1 MRNRREFLRLA
12 AFGAMWPAS
21 AALGQ
26 KAAKKPEG
34 ILVNDLHGQLSA
46 TLVNRIVQPDTL
58 DGVRGAIRLA
68 QSENRALCIAGGRH
82 AMGSQAFAADGVLVD
97 TRKLARVLAFDA
109 ERGLIEVE
117 AGMQWPGLLEAL
129 RTLQPGER
137 RWAFN
142 QKQTGADRLSMGGC
156 IAANIHGRGLTL
168 PPFISDV
175 ESFKLLD
182 ARGRLLNCSRSENE
196 ELFRLAIG
204 GYGLFGFVYSVTL
217 RLVARRKL
225 ERVVEVRTID
235 GLASAFADRI
245 RDGFVYGDFQYA
257 IDEKSPDF
265 LRRGVFSCYRPAGDE
280 REIPA
285 QQRELGEADW
295 TQLLYLAHA
304 DKSAAFKRYADY
316 YLATSGQL
324 YWSDEHQMSFYPDN
338 YHREIDR
345 RSGAAH
351 RATEVI
357 TEIYCDRDSL
367 EAFMAEVRA
376 YALRERTEII
386 YGTVR
391 LIEQDRESFLPW
403 ARRPY
408 ACVIFNLH
416 VERTST
422 GLIRAADAF
431 RAFIDIGLRHGG
443 SYYLTYHRYAVR
455 RQVEA
460 CYPQFAEFLK
470 LKRKHDPTE
479 LFQSDWYRHYK
490 KMFFG

>member
-1 MRNRREFLRLA
+1 
-12 AFGAMWPAS
+12 
-21 AALGQ
+21 
-26 KAAKKPEG
+26 
-34 ILVNDLHGQLSA
+34 
-46 TLVNRIVQPDTL
+46 
-58 DGVRGAIRLA
+58 
-68 QSENRALCIAGGRH
+68 
-82 AMGSQAFAADGVLVD
+82 
-97 TRKLARVLAFDA
+97 
-109 ERGLIEVE
+109 
-117 AGMQWPGLLEAL
+117 
-129 RTLQPGER
+129 
-137 RWAFN
+137 
-142 QKQTGADRLSMGGC
+142 MGGC

-217 RLVARRKL
+217 RLVPRRKL

-351 RATEVI
+351 RAT
-357 TEIYCDRDSL
+357 
-367 EAFMAEVRA
+367 
-376 YALRERTEII
+376 
-386 YGTVR
+386 
-391 LIEQDRESFLPW
+391 
-403 ARRPY
+403 
-408 ACVIFNLH
+408 
-416 VERTST
+416 
-422 GLIRAADAF
+422 
-431 RAFIDIGLRHGG
+431 
-443 SYYLTYHRYAVR
+443 
-455 RQVEA
+455 
-460 CYPQFAEFLK
+460 
-470 LKRKHDPTE
+470 
-479 LFQSDWYRHYK
+479 
-490 KMFFG
+490 

>member
-1 MRNRREFLRLA
+1 MEMHNRREFLRLA
-12 AFGAMWPAS
+12 ALGALWPG
-21 AALGQ
+21 ALAWGQ
-26 KAAKKPEG
+26 KKPEG
-34 ILVNDLHGQLSA
+34 ILVNDVHGQLSA
-46 TLVNRIVQPDTL
+46 TRVNRIVQPDTL
-58 DGVRGAIRLA
+58 DGVRAALKLA
-68 QSENRALCIAGGRH
+68 QTENRALCICGGRH
-82 AMGSQAFAADGVLVD
+82 SMGSQAFADDGVLVD

-217 RLVARRKL
+217 RLVPRRKL

-245 RDGFVYGDFQYA
+245 RDGFLYGDFQYA
-257 IDEKSPDF
+257 IDDKSPDF
-265 LRRGVFSCYRPAGDE
+265 LRRGVFSCYRPVGNE
-280 REIPA
+280 RAIPA
-285 QQRELGEADW
+285 SQHELGEADW
-295 TQLLYLAHA
+295 SQLLYLAHA
-304 DKSAAFKRYADY
+304 DKASAFKRYSNY
-316 YLATSGQL
+316 YLATNGQL
-324 YWSDEHQMSFYPDN
+324 YWSDDVQMSIYPDN
-338 YHREIDR
+338 YHREVDR
-345 RSGAAH
+345 KMGAEH

-357 TEIYCDRDSL
+357 SEIYCEREAL
-367 EAFMAEVRA
+367 EAFMAEVRN

-391 LIEQDRESFLPW
+391 LIEQDRESFLAW
-403 ARRPY
+403 ARPPS

-416 VERTST
+416 VVRTST
-422 GLIRAADAF
+422 GL
-431 RAFIDIGLRHGG
+431 
-443 SYYLTYHRYAVR
+443 
-455 RQVEA
+455 
-460 CYPQFAEFLK
+460 
-470 LKRKHDPTE
+470 
-479 LFQSDWYRHYK
+479 
-490 KMFFG
+490 